1 MRARLAALIFVALT
15 TTQVALP
22 CSAQSLTRCTS
33 VIVGK
38 DATADGSVLLGHNED
53 LGNHAAQH
61 YIVVEAAD
69 HAPGSVEVLYGG
81 TIVPQVD
88 HTHGY
93 VTSTLFD
100 VQYIPGDA
108 TGGINDQGLM
118 VANNLAYRR
127 DVPWVTGIHDRV
139 LWSEFTR
146 LALARAATAREAVN
160 VIGGLVETYGLGLD
174 SGTMVGVADSQEG
187 WWIEIAY
194 GGQWAAERVP
204 DDGMAI
210 RANTFRIGE
219 MDLDDTDNFLAS
231 PDLVAFATDKGW
243 YTHGPFVFSEVY
255 GDPSAL
261 NASWNTHRE
270 DRLGSQ
276 LALVMPAVTP
286 ADLMA
291 LWRDH
296 YEGTP
301 LDETDG
307 YTLGT
312 PHQTTEYCLC
322 ARAYGGDGG
331 PGPEAY
337 LSNPHGVSVDSRGRV
352 VIADTRHGY
361 VRRVDEDGIIH
372 TIAGTGFQ
380 WDKGDGG
387 PASSACMLSVNT
399 VAHGPN
405 DDIYLADGTI
415 GRVRRID
422 ARTDVITTV
431 AGVGATGYSGDG
443 GPATGAGIGAVNAIC
458 FDGQG
463 NMYLADS
470 SNHAVRVVTPDG
482 TITTLVGTGEAG
494 FSDDGTA
501 AAEARL
507 NGPNGIAVTADG
519 TLYVCDTNNNR
530 IRRVA
535 ADGALE
541 TVAGCDSQGDA
552 GDDGPATAAS
562 LNEPYGICLFGDD
575 VLLVSDYF
583 NNRIR
588 AVTL

>member
-33 VIVGK
+33 VIVGQ

-322 ARAYGGDGG
+322 DMTTEVSMACQSRDWLPADIGGVCWRALATPCSSVYVPWWAGHGDIPAVYQTGISVQTDDSAYWAFRELSEAVEPRYAEVIDDLRGFWGLIEDMELTLAPGYEAAAVLLYDTDPDAARALLTDYSNAQAELVYGYAVQLLDNGIDVDALEPPGDDDDDSASDDDDSASDDDDTGDDDATPDDDDSAVGDDDWSPPGGDEGG
-331 PGPEAY
+331 CGC
-337 LSNPHGVSVDSRGRV
+337 
-352 VIADTRHGY
+352 
-361 VRRVDEDGIIH
+361 RVDGEGK
-372 TIAGTGFQ
+372 AGAWAMALGLF
-380 WDKGDGG
+380 
-387 PASSACMLSVNT
+387 AL
-399 VAHGPN
+399 
-405 DDIYLADGTI
+405 L
-415 GRVRRID
+415 RR
-422 ARTDVITTV
+422 RT
-431 AGVGATGYSGDG
+431 
-443 GPATGAGIGAVNAIC
+443 
-458 FDGQG
+458 
-463 NMYLADS
+463 
-470 SNHAVRVVTPDG
+470 
-482 TITTLVGTGEAG
+482 
-494 FSDDGTA
+494 
-501 AAEARL
+501 
-507 NGPNGIAVTADG
+507 
-519 TLYVCDTNNNR
+519 
-530 IRRVA
+530 
-535 ADGALE
+535 
-541 TVAGCDSQGDA
+541 
-552 GDDGPATAAS
+552 
-562 LNEPYGICLFGDD
+562 
-575 VLLVSDYF
+575 
-583 NNRIR
+583 
-588 AVTL
+588 